1 MAPVGAILVVALPE
15 GAHEAPPYKH
25 QPTTRQPETMKNGAY
40 IVSSVRTP
48 VGKADRGALR
58 HVRPEDL
65 GARAVVEAIGR
76 VPGLAP
82 EQVDDVLI
90 GCAFPEGP
98 QGMNMGRIIAQKA
111 ALPDAVPGATINRFC
126 SSGLQTIAMA
136 TQSILAGHC
145 DVVVAG
151 GAESMSHVPMS
162 GFFFQPDPETVREDV
177 DVYVSMGVTA
187 EHVAAKYDV
196 RREEQDRFAL
206 QSHQRAVEATESGRF
221 DEEIVPVHVE
231 ETLMQN
237 GRPETVEHDVT
248 RDEGP
253 RRDTSLEALAGL
265 QPAFKKGGTVTAGNA
280 SQRSDGAAAAVVVS
294 EHVLDDLGL
303 DPMGRLVGFA
313 LAGVSP
319 ELMGIGPIG
328 AIRKV
333 LKQTGLDV
341 GDIGLVEL
349 NEAFAAQA
357 LAVIREVGLSED
369 IVNVNGGAIA
379 LGHPL
384 GCTGA
389 KLTATLLHEMQRRGV
404 RYGLCTMC
412 VGGGMGAAGVI
423 ENLRV

>member
-1 MAPVGAILVVALPE
+1 M
-15 GAHEAPPYKH
+15 EA
-25 QPTTRQPETMKNGAY
+25 KNGAY

-48 VGKADRGALR
+48 VGKANRGVLR
-58 HVRPEDL
+58 SFRPEDL
-65 GARAVVEAIGR
+65 GAKAVVEAIGR
-76 VPGLAP
+76 VSGLKP
-82 EQVDDVLI
+82 EMVDDVLI
-90 GCAFPEGP
+90 GCAFPEGA

-111 ALPDAVPGATINRFC
+111 ALPDEVPGATVNRFC

-136 TQSILAGHC
+136 SQSIMAGYA

-162 GFFFQPDPETVREDV
+162 GFFFQPDPETVDEDI
-177 DVYVSMGVTA
+177 DVYVSMGITA
-187 EHVAAKYDV
+187 ENVAKKYDV
-196 RREEQDRFAL
+196 SREDQDRFAY
-206 QSHQRAVEATESGRF
+206 QSHQRAIDATESGRF
-221 DEEIVPVHVE
+221 DDELVPLHVSQTLYE
-231 ETLMQN
+231 NGETH
-237 GRPETVEHDVT
+237 TVEQDVT
-248 RDEGP
+248 HDEGP
-253 RRDTSLEALAGL
+253 RKDTSVEALGKL
-265 QPAFKKGGTVTAGNA
+265 RPVFKQGGTVTAGNS
-280 SQRSDGAAAAVVVS
+280 SQRSDGGAATVVVS
-294 EHVLDDLGL
+294 ERVLGDLGV
-303 DPMGRLVGFA
+303 DPMGRLLGFS
-313 LAGVSP
+313 LAGVPP
-319 ELMGIGPIG
+319 ELMGIGPIN

-341 GDIGLVEL
+341 DDIGLVEL

-357 LAVIREVGLSED
+357 LAVIRETGFSED

-423 ENLRV
+423 ENLQV